1 MPVNVDTVAVGLVSS
16 VVVYPLY
23 LVILFLFRM
32 ARGKVI
38 KKSKKRKRVKKEKSS
53 CWLPKWVC
61 SSGFLIWGSVLP
73 LVVHHF
79 SSGLSPCC
87 PSALPCLMATAWDNA
102 GLCPP
107 VEWGAAPGFI

>member
-38 KKSKKRKRVKKEKSS
+38 KKSKKVKE
-53 CWLPKWVC
+53 
-61 SSGFLIWGSVLP
+61 
-73 LVVHHF
+73 
-79 SSGLSPCC
+79 
-87 PSALPCLMATAWDNA
+87 
-102 GLCPP
+102 
-107 VEWGAAPGFI
+107 

>member
-38 KKSKKRKRVKKEKSS
+38 RSS

-61 SSGFLIWGSVLP
+61 SSGLLIWGYVLP
-73 LVVHHF
+73 LVVYPFF
-79 SSGLSPCC
+79 SSLSPCC
-87 PSALPCLMATAWDNA
+87 PSALPCLMAAAWEVA
-102 GLCPP
+102 GLWPP
-107 VEWGAAPGFI
+107 VEQGAAPGFI